1 MTRTFLRRTL
11 LLPSLLAFGA
21 LMAPAWTAAHAQAR
35 TQHAHVHGKAELTV
49 AVDGPAVTIGM
60 EAPLDSLLGFERAP
74 RTDVEKNLVEQMAAR
89 LRAADHL
96 FKLDAAA
103 GCKLGPVQLD
113 APVIGLGQGEA
124 PKDGH
129 AELQASFAF
138 NCANTAKVRAVD
150 TELFEAF
157 PHLRQIDA
165 EIAAPDGQFKRS
177 LKRPA
182 ARIEWGK

>member
-1 MTRTFLRRTL
+1 MTRTLFRNTF
-11 LLPSLLAFGA
+11 PSLLTAAA
-21 LMAPAWTAAHAQAR
+21 LALVAPTVLAQAPA
-35 TQHAHVHGKAELTV
+35 QHAHVHGKAELSI
-49 AVDGPAVTIGM
+49 AVDGPAVTIGL

-74 RTDVEKNLVEQMAAR
+74 RTDVEKNSVEQLAAR

-113 APVIGLGQGEA
+113 SPVIGLGQGEA
-124 PKDGH
+124 PGDGH
-129 AELQASFAF
+129 ADLDASFAF
-138 NCANTAKVRAVD
+138 NCANTAKVKAVD

-157 PHLRQIDA
+157 PNLRQIEV
-165 EIAAPDGQFKRS
+165 EIAAPEGQFRRS

-182 ARIEWGK
+182 TRIEWSK

>member
-1 MTRTFLRRTL
+1 MTRIFRRPAL
-11 LLPSLLAFGA
+11 LLPLLAAGA
-21 LMAPAWTAAHAQAR
+21 LALAAPAAFAQAR
-35 TQHAHVHGKAELTV
+35 TQHAHVHGKAELTI
-49 AVDGPAVTIGM
+49 AVDGPTVTVGM
-60 EAPLDSLLGFERAP
+60 DAPLDSLLGFERAP
-74 RTDVEKNLVEQMAAR
+74 RTDVEKNLVEQLAAR

-113 APVIGLGQGEA
+113 APVIGLGKGEA

-129 AELQASFAF
+129 AELEASFAF
-138 NCANTAKVRAVD
+138 NCASAAKVKAID

-157 PHLRQIDA
+157 PNLRQVDV
-165 EIAAPDGQFKRS
+165 EIATPDGQFKRS

-182 ARIEWGK
+182 SRIEWGK